1 MKYVV
6 SWTPRQG
13 GSAADNEAS
22 LKRGLD
28 VFSKWSPAAGATF
41 HQFLGRVDGEGGF
54 SVVETDDPRLILG
67 DTAKFSPFFEFHVY
81 PVVDITDVAQI
92 GSEAIEFRSSI
103 S

>member
-1 MKYVV
+1 MKYVL

-41 HQFLGRVDGEGGF
+41 HQFVGRVDGEGGF
-54 SVVETDDPRLILG
+54 AVVETDDPRLILG
-67 DTAKFSPFFEFHVY
+67 DTAKFQPFFEFHLY
-81 PVVDITDVAQI
+81 PVVEITEVAQI
-92 GSEAIEFRSSI
+92 GSEAIDFRSSI